1 MENVSN
7 ADQLESITSM
17 QSTVKKLESA
27 LSQMTQSGAN
37 TTLVTKRLHAVSI
50 GLAVLENVWNQ
61 KPHSYTH
68 EDLAEAG
75 KVLTGLTPS
84 VENSYAKSKAGSP
97 QRTLLERRIKALRLA
112 VQAIEGIY

>member
-37 TTLVTKRLHAVSI
+37 TTLVTKRLQAVSI
-50 GLAVLENVWNQ
+50 GLAVLENVWNH
-61 KPHSYTH
+61 KPHSYTS
-68 EDLAEAG
+68 ENLAEAS
-75 KVLTGLTPS
+75 KILTGLAPS

-112 VQAIEGIY
+112 VQAIEGMC